1 MKRHDDVNSESL
13 SVTLLRL
20 QHLSVGG
27 DSSDVEK
34 EEKKNWFQRLR
45 DFFVGTKHP
54 AAERTSEEHPAVE
67 RTSEEHPA
75 AERTSEEHPAAE
87 RQNTLDGVKYRL
99 IMKKVLE
106 FERFWIYRIDDL
118 VDSRTKRGDMYK
130 NLKDKDY
137 GIHDMLL
144 WFGIKQGQDPWLWP
158 KIRTNVQD
166 SMERIKQIK
175 AEIETLDFEQF
186 KTTPPTYYPFYSEF
200 SVQNIIDAQKT
211 ILTELTTWLDDPWGK
226 EGPEKPRGYK
236 VLLREDANNG
246 SMQDITIYELRE
258 YERGYDNDTEN
269 ADVYQEWVNGNP
281 KRTLTEDQV
290 RDKYPNVH
298 LGVKVGGVGT
308 LLSALVKYAE

>member
-1 MKRHDDVNSESL
+1 M
-13 SVTLLRL
+13 
-20 QHLSVGG
+20 G
-27 DSSDVEK
+27 
-34 EEKKNWFQRLR
+34 
-45 DFFVGTKHP
+45 
-54 AAERTSEEHPAVE
+54 
-67 RTSEEHPA
+67 
-75 AERTSEEHPAAE
+75 
-87 RQNTLDGVKYRL
+87 
-99 IMKKVLE
+99 KVLG

-118 VDSRTKRGDMYK
+118 VDSRTKRGDGYK
-130 NLKDKDY
+130 NLKEKYY

-158 KIRTNVQD
+158 KIRKNVQD
-166 SMERIKQIK
+166 IMERIKQIK
-175 AEIETLDFEQF
+175 LEIKTLDFEQF
-186 KTTPPTYYPFYSEF
+186 KTTPPTYYPLNSEF

-246 SMQDITIYELRE
+246 SIQDITIYELRE

-269 ADVYQEWVNGNP
+269 ADIYQEWVNGNP